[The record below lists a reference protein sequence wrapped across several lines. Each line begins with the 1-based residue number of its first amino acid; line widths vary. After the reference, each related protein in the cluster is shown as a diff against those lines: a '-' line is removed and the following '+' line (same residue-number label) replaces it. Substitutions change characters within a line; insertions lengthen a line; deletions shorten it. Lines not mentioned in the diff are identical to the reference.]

1 MAERTHTGTGAGAN
15 VAHEKPIV
23 KKEVVKE
30 HPEVVHKEH
39 HVQPIIHEKERH
51 VQPIHKTE
59 VTKEHPVEHRVSLL
73 LLSIHPQAE
82 PLFLMS
88 RRNEWSS
95 VKEELSIRNLHW
107 DSKCAA
113 PLRKQPAPSQETEPR
128 KRKAKP

>member
-1 MAERTHTGTGAGAN
+1 LPYEGYASSFNKKPSWNLLFIQITTRATQDSMAERTHTGTGAGAN

-73 LLSIHPQAE
+73 
-82 PLFLMS
+82 
-88 RRNEWSS
+88 
-95 VKEELSIRNLHW
+95 
-107 DSKCAA
+107 C
-113 PLRKQPAPSQETEPR
+113 PAGTSGPR
-128 KRKAKP
+128 